1 MSAVNKG
8 AKRPVNNPV
17 LLWSKR
23 KLWTVRIVL
32 LLLIGGWFAV
42 GFYLHYQVTQTRA
55 KLEQERIEAARH
67 NEFLRRG
74 AQYRQDLEQR
84 TGSPRVRNAFDGR

>member
-1 MSAVNKG
+1 MNTVKG
-8 AKRPVNNPV
+8 AKGPVNNPV

-32 LLLIGGWFAV
+32 LVLIGSWFAI
-42 GFYLHYQVTQTRA
+42 GFYLHHQVTQNRA

-74 AQYRQDLEQR
+74 AQYRQDLQER
-84 TGSPRVRNAFDGR
+84 TGNPRVRNAFDGR